1 MGWRMRPQLA
11 ENGFHFDVL
20 EACSAYVAQRPGVH
34 IAEGPRIPCAFP
46 CSNPGEEYQHGMWAD
61 IWPLSL
67 ALRSATAALQL
78 SIPVQTRPLTLSS
91 LK

>member
-1 MGWRMRPQLA
+1 MGCRVRPQLTESGA
-11 ENGFHFDVL
+11 CFDVS
-20 EACSAYVAQRPGVH
+20 EACSAYEAQCPGVR
-34 IAEGPRIPCAFP
+34 IAGGPWIPCAFP
-46 CSNPGEEYQHGMWAD
+46 CSRPGQEHQGGMWAD

-67 ALRSATAALQL
+67 ALRSATAALQF